1 MKKILVFAL
10 ALVLLVGAAEAQ
22 KKNTNKKTSRV
33 TSSSATQDKN
43 NDGTVTA
50 PNTIMLPVSYHG
62 LDASLHQALK
72 HRESI
77 RQLSSED
84 IPEDILSSLL
94 WATYGYNRP
103 DQKKRVAPSAVNA
116 QEFDIYVFTRD
127 GIYLYDAEKNSL
139 NPVAEGDHRSEISE
153 QKHFV
158 EAPISIVLVA
168 NFDRMKR
175 FGSDE
180 DRNFYAAV
188 DCGYISQ
195 NIYLYCSAAELGTV
209 ACGAINRDLLHKLL
223 GIKNGRA
230 MIAHPIGHKM

>member
-1 MKKILVFAL
+1 M
-10 ALVLLVGAAEAQ
+10 
-22 KKNTNKKTSRV
+22 
-33 TSSSATQDKN
+33 
-43 NDGTVTA
+43 
-50 PNTIMLPVSYHG
+50 
-62 LDASLHQALK
+62 
-72 HRESI
+72 
-77 RQLSSED
+77 
-84 IPEDILSSLL
+84 
-94 WATYGYNRP
+94 
-103 DQKKRVAPSAVNA
+103 
-116 QEFDIYVFTRD
+116 
-127 GIYLYDAEKNSL
+127 
-139 NPVAEGDHRSEISE
+139 AEGDHRSEISE

-223 GIKNGRA
+223 SIKNGRA